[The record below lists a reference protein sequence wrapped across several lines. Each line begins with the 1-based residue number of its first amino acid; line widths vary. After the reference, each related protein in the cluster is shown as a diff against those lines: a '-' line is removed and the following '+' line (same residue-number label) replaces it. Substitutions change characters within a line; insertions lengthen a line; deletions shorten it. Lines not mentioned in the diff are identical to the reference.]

1 MNGVIVYKGKYGATL
16 QYAIWLGAALNL
28 QVLKTDLAK
37 PEAWKIAE
45 ADYVIIGTSVY
56 IGKLQ
61 VAAWL
66 KQHAPLLE
74 GKKLLFFIVAGTPPG
89 ETEKLMSYYMQG
101 VPESLRRTASVHFLP
116 GSLQYSRLSLMDKML
131 LRIGSRLGAQKGEKI
146 GMSDYNH
153 VRKENLAPVIREAR
167 SFDAIPILTL

>member
-1 MNGVIVYKGKYGATL
+1 MKGVIVYKGKYGATL

-66 KQHAPLLE
+66 KQNAPLLE
-74 GKKLLFFIVAGTPPG
+74 GKKLVFFIVAGTPQG
-89 ETEKLMSYYMQG
+89 ETEKLMSYYIQG
-101 VPESLRRTASVHFLP
+101 VPESLRRTASVYFLP
-116 GSLQYSRLSLMDKML
+116 GSLQYSRLSLLDKIL
-131 LRIGSRLGAQKGEKI
+131 LRMGSRLAAKKGEMI
-146 GMSDYNH
+146 HMNDYND
-153 VRKENLAPVIREAR
+153 VKKENLAPVIRDAR
-167 SFDAIPILTL
+167 SFDTIPILT